1 MFVVSVCYG
10 QNREE
15 LKPNVTLFYVR
26 VWEVHYRKELI
37 LNVIFFVR
45 VWGGQNRE
53 ELITNVNVFVVMVW
67 GVQYR
72 EELILNVTVFVV
84 RFWGG
89 KKKGTET
96 ECYSVLC
103 ESLGRSV

>member
-1 MFVVSVCYG
+1 VFVVSVCYG

-45 VWGGQNRE
+45 VWGGQYRE
-53 ELITNVNVFVVMVW
+53 ELITNITVLVVRVL
-67 GVQYR
+67 GGQYR
-72 EELILNVTVFVV
+72 
-84 RFWGG
+84 
-89 KKKGTET
+89 
-96 ECYSVLC
+96 
-103 ESLGRSV
+103 